1 MKVVFITSSHYL
13 DTAVPLINAL
23 LKYLDVTVIVNCLK
37 EEKKIFFPPRN
48 FDLKRTSIIEVSSDE
63 VKNLPGYAGLLKEGG
78 KKLKVAFVF
87 FKNFKVLSLSA
98 WMSMYKIKKYFSDA
112 EFIHVQSLTAHNY
125 FTVNKNH
132 NKKIIVDIHDVIQHS
147 GCKLSFW
154 SKFIVNKWFSL
165 ADEIIIHNS
174 TGVDYMENVLKL
186 SKTKINVLPF
196 GLILLTAKQIKPD
209 ACSDK
214 PTILFFGRIC
224 LYKGIEYLIEAI
236 SVVKKEVSNLRVI
249 IAGKGKYDFGI
260 SKIKNDVTYEII
272 NHYIPNEQLEA
283 LINRSTIVVCPY
295 TDATQSGVLMTALA
309 FNKPVVATNV
319 GGVPE
324 VIEDEI
330 TGRLV
335 PPKDSQQL
343 AKALVDLLANPE
355 KRDKISENIKKK
367 FSQEKFS
374 WDYIARKTMEV
385 YKNTE

>member
-1 MKVVFITSSHYL
+1 
-13 DTAVPLINAL
+13 
-23 LKYLDVTVIVNCLK
+23 LDVTVIVKCLK
-37 EEKKIFFPPRN
+37 EEKKLFFPRQN
-48 FDLKRTSIIEVSSDE
+48 FYFKKTSIIEVSNDE
-63 VKNLPGYAGLLKEGG
+63 VKNLPEYAGLLKEGE
-78 KKLKVAFVF
+78 KKLKIAFVF
-87 FKNFKVLSLSA
+87 FKNFKTLSLSA

-112 EFIHVQSLTAHNY
+112 EVIHVQALTAHNY

-154 SKFIVNKWFSL
+154 SKFIMNKWLSL

-174 TGVDYMENVLKL
+174 TGVDYMKNVLKL
-186 SKTKINVLPF
+186 SKTKINILPF
-196 GLILLTAKQIKPD
+196 GSIPLTAKQIKPD
-209 ACSDK
+209 VCSDK

-224 LYKGIEYLIEAI
+224 PYKGIEYLIEAI
-236 SVVKKEVSNLRVI
+236 SVVKKEFSNLRVI

-260 SKIKNDVTYEII
+260 SKIKNDVTYEIM

-283 LINRSTIVVCPY
+283 LINISTIVVCPY
-295 TDATQSGVLMTALA
+295 TDATQSGVLMTALT
-309 FNKPVVATNV
+309 FSKPVVATNV
-319 GGVPE
+319 GGFPE
-324 VIEDEI
+324 IIENGI
-330 TGRLV
+330 TGVLV